1 MYLPEWIEQ
10 HKEPRTEIKKI
21 NGRYYKYEVKYVY
34 EKEKKR
40 TVKKTVRL
48 LAGTVVAQKNKFDPN
63 LLQKCI
69 IFAHNL
75 LQK

>member
-1 MYLPEWIEQ
+1 MYLPEWLEQ

-40 TVKKTVRL
+40 KEKDRKKDGSFVRENN
-48 LAGTVVAQKNKFDPN
+48 GRRFSPFGKRMN
-63 LLQKCI
+63 
-69 IFAHNL
+69 
-75 LQK
+75 